1 MKYSLTPFHPDSKA
15 SEQALKRSSS
25 VTFLLITSRM
35 RWVPASGAKVR
46 PALRTD
52 CIFSNSS
59 LSRESMRKLGRA
71 TDTRFF
77 SMRSMTSGNRSWRWE

>member
-1 MKYSLTPFHPDSKA
+1 MKYSFTPVQPDSKA
-15 SEQALKRSSS
+15 SEQALSRSSS

-59 LSRESMRKLGRA
+59 FRRESMRKLGKA

-77 SMRSMTSGNRSWRWE
+77 SIRSMISGSRSWRWE